1 MRVKIYRQ
9 GCDVETHE
17 IPQLA
22 GKTVTRDGID
32 VDGTRVKC
40 GTETESEVDDV
51 ADVIERFTFSP
62 ERGGFLERFV
72 RRWEYVNGM
81 WRHVDRGANGTRG
94 MVVVAPDEV
103 GVRHANRGRRRPGM
117 ARGGGRRAHRRA
129 RGTGRAPDGGSG
141 GVTGAAR
148 STPRGLP
155 PG

>member
-1 MRVKIYRQ
+1 MRVKIYRE

-32 VDGTRVKC
+32 VEGTRVKC

-72 RRWEYVNGM
+72 RRWECVNGV

-103 GVRHANRGRRRPGM
+103 ESITHIEVDDVQVWPEGED
-117 ARGGGRRAHRRA
+117 GGRIAELEALVERLTA
-129 RGTGRAPDGGSG
+129 
-141 GVTGAAR
+141 GAGA
-148 STPRGLP
+148 
-155 PG
+155 

>member
-1 MRVKIYRQ
+1 MRVKIYRE

-32 VDGTRVKC
+32 IDGTRVKC

-72 RRWEYVNGM
+72 RRWECVNGV

-94 MVVVAPDEV
+94 MVVVALDEV
-103 GVRHANRGRRRPGM
+103 GSVKRIEVDDVQVWPEEED
-117 ARGGGRRAHRRA
+117 GGRIAELEALVERLTA
-129 RGTGRAPDGGSG
+129 
-141 GVTGAAR
+141 GATA
-148 STPRGLP
+148 
-155 PG
+155 

>member
-1 MRVKIYRQ
+1 MRVKIYRE

-32 VDGTRVKC
+32 IDGTRVKG

-62 ERGGFLERFV
+62 ERGGFLERIV
-72 RRWEYVNGM
+72 RRWECVNGV

-94 MVVVAPDEV
+94 MVVVSPDEV
-103 GVRHANRGRRRPGM
+103 GSV
-117 ARGGGRRAHRRA
+117 ARIEVDDVQVWPEEEDGGRIAELEALVERLMA
-129 RGTGRAPDGGSG
+129 
-141 GVTGAAR
+141 GAAA
-148 STPRGLP
+148 
-155 PG
+155 

>member
-1 MRVKIYRQ
+1 MMMRVKIYRA

-72 RRWEYVNGM
+72 RRWEYASGE
-81 WRHVDRGANGTRG
+81 WRHVDRSANGTRG
-94 MVVVAPDEV
+94 MVVVAPEETGSITRIEV
-103 GVRHANRGRRRPGM
+103 DDVQVWPEEED
-117 ARGGGRRAHRRA
+117 GGRIAELEALVERLTA
-129 RGTGRAPDGGSG
+129 
-141 GVTGAAR
+141 GA
-148 STPRGLP
+148 
-155 PG
+155 

>member
-1 MRVKIYRQ
+1 MRVKIYRE
-9 GCDVETHE
+9 GCNVETHE

-32 VDGTRVKC
+32 VEGTWVKC

-103 GVRHANRGRRRPGM
+103 GSVRRIEVDDVQVWPEEED
-117 ARGGGRRAHRRA
+117 GGRIAELEALVERLTA
-129 RGTGRAPDGGSG
+129 
-141 GVTGAAR
+141 GA
-148 STPRGLP
+148 
-155 PG
+155 

>member
-9 GCDVETHE
+9 GCDIETHE

-22 GKTVTRDGID
+22 GKTVTRDG
-32 VDGTRVKC
+32 VDMDGARVKC

-72 RRWEYVNGM
+72 RRWECVNGV

-94 MVVVAPDEV
+94 MVVVAPEETGSVTRIEV
-103 GVRHANRGRRRPGM
+103 DDVQVWPEEED
-117 ARGGGRRAHRRA
+117 GGRIAELEALVERLTA
-129 RGTGRAPDGGSG
+129 
-141 GVTGAAR
+141 GA
-148 STPRGLP
+148 
-155 PG
+155 

>member
-9 GCDVETHE
+9 GCDIETHE

-22 GKTVTRDGID
+22 GKTVTRDG
-32 VDGTRVKC
+32 VDMDGARVKC

-72 RRWEYVNGM
+72 RRWEFVNGE
-81 WRHVDRGANGTRG
+81 WRHIDRSANGTRG

-103 GVRHANRGRRRPGM
+103 GSVRRIEVDDAQIWPEEED
-117 ARGGGRRAHRRA
+117 GGRIAELEALVERLTA
-129 RGTGRAPDGGSG
+129 GAP
-141 GVTGAAR
+141 A
-148 STPRGLP
+148 
-155 PG
+155 

>member
-1 MRVKIYRQ
+1 MRLKIYRE

-32 VDGTRVKC
+32 IDGTRVKC

-62 ERGGFLERFV
+62 ERGGFLERVV
-72 RRWEYVNGM
+72 RRWECVNGV

-94 MVVVAPDEV
+94 MVVVALDEV
-103 GVRHANRGRRRPGM
+103 GSVKRIEVDDVQVWPEEED
-117 ARGGGRRAHRRA
+117 GGRIAELEALVERLTA
-129 RGTGRAPDGGSG
+129 
-141 GVTGAAR
+141 GATA
-148 STPRGLP
+148 
-155 PG
+155 

>member
-103 GVRHANRGRRRPGM
+103 GSVTRIEVDDVQVWPEGED
-117 ARGGGRRAHRRA
+117 GGRIAELEALVERLTA
-129 RGTGRAPDGGSG
+129 
-141 GVTGAAR
+141 GAGA
-148 STPRGLP
+148 
-155 PG
+155 